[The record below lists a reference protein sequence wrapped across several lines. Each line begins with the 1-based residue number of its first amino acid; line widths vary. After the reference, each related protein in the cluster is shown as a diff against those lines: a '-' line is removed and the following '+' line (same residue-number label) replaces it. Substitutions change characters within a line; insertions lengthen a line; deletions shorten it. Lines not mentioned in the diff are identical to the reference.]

1 MVGDG
6 DRCLHLARPAGLV
19 AAHRPAELVVSG
31 LPGLELAGHAQ
42 LVNASHHV
50 PPASGSLLLR
60 ERLHRQVGSRYRPD
74 GEGDRD
80 LAAEADSP
88 WLAVAFGDV

>member
-42 LVNASHHV
+42 LVNASHHFHRLPV
-50 PPASGSLLLR
+50 PFCSMNAFTVRSVIATDLTVKVTVTWPLR
-60 ERLHRQVGSRYRPD
+60 LTA
-74 GEGDRD
+74 
-80 LAAEADSP
+80 LAGRRV
-88 WLAVAFGDV
+88 W